1 MTEYLSSVLQTMC
14 DAEMLTRIGF
24 SMDAL
29 NFDPKSDE
37 YLANTLTQLACK
49 MYYQEWVCMQ
59 LYRHRP
65 PYCFAALISRNPEE
79 ARAALM
85 EMKTLWEQLTDAE
98 AVALSDDWVKQFLE
112 SLLWPRSTF
121 CREVLISLAE
131 MDFEELPPDVFDKL
145 DKASLVSK
153 NLVVFHKLII
163 IIGSGFC

>member
-1 MTEYLSSVLQTMC
+1 MTEYLGSVLQTMC
-14 DAEMLTRIGF
+14 DTEMLTRIGF

-29 NFDPKSDE
+29 NFDPKADE

-49 MYYQEWVCMQ
+49 MYYQELVCMQ

-65 PYCFAALISRNPEE
+65 PYCFAALISRNPQE

-98 AVALSDDWVKQFLE
+98 AVALCDDWVKQFLE

-163 IIGSGFC
+163 IGSGFC